1 MHTEDK
7 RPKVSVVQNFICDL
21 PERLKVIEE
30 NTPKI
35 SKVWKDYEFFVN
47 FNAVKNNKE
56 VYEIYKKNIPK
67 LNYYNN
73 LEKDWAGII
82 LSMVNEVKTPYV
94 IFLNEDQ
101 QFNMSYD
108 DWDNI
113 INECFIENDVDY
125 ILLNKIEKYNNGA
138 FIDGYFPDHI
148 PNHAQQFWGQ
158 YPAPKYGEGN
168 HVWFYNGKFARH
180 KRVSVEAV
188 YKTEWFKDRLEEFLI
203 KGDSCTHDI
212 PFRKKH
218 ICHFYEGYYDFWN
231 GMVRFADMKCAIPKN
246 NIIIHFEDVK
256 QNKYHHLHPNN
267 KKI

>member
-1 MHTEDK
+1 MHTKDK
-7 RPKVSVVQNFICDL
+7 RPRISVVQNFICDL
-21 PERLKVIEE
+21 PERLKVIEK

-35 SKVWKDYEFFVN
+35 SEVWKDYEFFVN

-56 VYEIYKKNIPK
+56 VHEIYKKNIPK

-73 LEKDWAGII
+73 LEKDWAGIV
-82 LSMVNEVKTPYV
+82 LAMVNEVKTPYV
-94 IFLNEDQ
+94 IFINEDQ

-168 HVWFYNGKFARH
+168 HVWFYDGKFARH

-188 YKTEWFKDRLEEFLI
+188 YKTKWLKDRLEEFLI

-256 QNKYHHLHPNN
+256 QNEYHPLHPNN